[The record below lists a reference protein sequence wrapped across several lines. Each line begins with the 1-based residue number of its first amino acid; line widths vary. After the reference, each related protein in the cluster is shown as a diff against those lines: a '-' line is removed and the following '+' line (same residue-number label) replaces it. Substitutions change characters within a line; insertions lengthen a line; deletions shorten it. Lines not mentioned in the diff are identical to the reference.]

1 MKKSFIFLA
10 VAAIAFI
17 VAACVKPVPVG
28 PDEPDDPTP
37 TPTPGPDV
45 PALYDIAIQLQSE
58 GANFAVEGITVAIAD
73 DAGVASYDAI
83 TDATGKVTFKL
94 PAGTYAATATYKTAE
109 DGQRL
114 TFNGANNAIYVSK
127 NGDRSFNLSLNKV
140 VSQQIIIKEVYTTG
154 CPNAAAGANQ
164 TYAHDAYIILYNNTE
179 LEADASDI
187 IFAGGAPMVA
197 QQKQNYWIDA
207 ETLLFQNADWIPSY
221 SGFWWFD
228 SEVKIPAYSQIVVV
242 IWSAIDHT
250 QTVAESVN
258 LSDPSYY
265 WMNNKSVPAF
275 THQKHAVS
283 ESIPTDHYLS
293 GIATNPGSAW
303 IVATNSPGFFIGKMS
318 SEEVTAIANAK
329 DQYDTHCGTSAAM
342 SYPKFPKAN
351 VIDAVD
357 IWDKS
362 KEASSKPR
370 FSTDILTGHI
380 SITNVLG
387 YTVYRNVDKEATEA
401 LEENAGKLVYNYA
414 GGTDDVE
421 GSTDPSGIDA
431 EASIAAGA
439 HIIYSDT
446 NDMAKDYHVRKVA
459 SIKK

>member
-10 VAAIAFI
+10 VAAIAFM

-58 GANFAVEGITVAIAD
+58 GANFAVAGITVAIAD
-73 DAGVASYDAI
+73 DAGVASYDAV
-83 TDATGKVTFKL
+83 TDATGKVSFKL

-127 NGDRSFNLSLNKV
+127 NGDRSFNLNLNKV

-154 CPNAAAGANQ
+154 CNSSALNKK
-164 TYAHDAYIILYNNTE
+164 YFDDAYIILYNNSE
-179 LEADASDI
+179 MEADASDI
-187 IFAGGAPMVA
+187 VFAGGAPSMPS
-197 QQKQNYWIDA
+197 QKQNYWLDA
-207 ETLLFQNADWIPSY
+207 TTLLFENANWLPSY
-221 SGFWWFD
+221 SAYWWFD
-228 SEVKIPAYSQIVVV
+228 SEVKIPAYSQIVVALFG
-242 IWSAIDHT
+242 AIDHT
-250 QTVAESVN
+250 QTVAESVD
-258 LSDPSYY
+258 LSNASYY
-265 WMNNKSVPAF
+265 WMNNKSVTAF
-275 THQKHAVS
+275 KAAKYSVS
-283 ESIPTDHYLS
+283 ENIPAANYLS
-293 GIATNPGSAW
+293 GISLNPGTAWVVANSAP
-303 IVATNSPGFFIGKMS
+303 AFFIANISK
-318 SEEVTAIANAK
+318 EEATAIAQNK
-329 DQYDTHCGTSAAM
+329 DAYDTYCGTADAFKF
-342 SYPKFPKAN
+342 PKFPKDNVVDAFEVWVSTNVAN
-351 VIDAVD
+351 
-357 IWDKS
+357 
-362 KEASSKPR
+362 SKPR
-370 FSTDILTGHI
+370 FSTDILTGYLPM
-380 SITNVLG
+380 TNGMG
-387 YTVYRNVDKEATEA
+387 YTAYRNVDKEATEA

-446 NDMAKDYHVRKVA
+446 NDMAKDYHQRKVA
-459 SIKK
+459 SLKK